1 MFPDAAFEKLA
12 QTHDIFTNH
21 HKITAPN
28 AYMIEGLNT
37 GCRTSVLY
45 APHDI
50 CCAWSSCRGCRDRF
64 ALAGMEAKNLG
75 VNMIKYALNF
85 KKIKSKLEEE
95 VVIGRVREQKLQRNA
110 LVIGQIQ
117 HNGEWNPDPGSIPNL
132 AQTLKAE
139 FGINGEVACKA
150 VVLGTDDP
158 GDFPM
163 LYITGHRGF
172 QLAPSQIEALRAY
185 LDRGGFLFAD
195 PCCGKLEFDVSFRKL
210 CESLYPD
217 KPLAELPATHP
228 VLQQPYSI
236 EKVEHKAAVKKLF
249 PALGD
254 KPQIEGVSAA
264 DGRLQIFYSRFNLGC
279 ELQGHVCANCLGVS
293 TRDAFQLSVNA
304 VIYALS
310 H

>member
-1 MFPDAAFEKLA
+1 
-12 QTHDIFTNH
+12 
-21 HKITAPN
+21 
-28 AYMIEGLNT
+28 
-37 GCRTSVLY
+37 
-45 APHDI
+45 
-50 CCAWSSCRGCRDRF
+50 
-64 ALAGMEAKNLG
+64 
-75 VNMIKYALNF
+75 
-85 KKIKSKLEEE
+85 
-95 VVIGRVREQKLQRNA
+95 
-110 LVIGQIQ
+110 
-117 HNGEWNPDPGSIPNL
+117 
-132 AQTLKAE
+132 
-139 FGINGEVACKA
+139 

-158 GDFPM
+158 GDFPI

-172 QLAPSQIEALRAY
+172 QLAPSQIEVLRAY

-195 PCCGKLEFDVSFRKL
+195 PCCGKLEFDTSFRKL

-217 KPLAELPATHP
+217 RPLAELAATHS

-293 TRDAFQLSVNA
+293 ARDAFKLSVNA
-304 VIYALS
+304 IIYALS
-310 H
+310 R